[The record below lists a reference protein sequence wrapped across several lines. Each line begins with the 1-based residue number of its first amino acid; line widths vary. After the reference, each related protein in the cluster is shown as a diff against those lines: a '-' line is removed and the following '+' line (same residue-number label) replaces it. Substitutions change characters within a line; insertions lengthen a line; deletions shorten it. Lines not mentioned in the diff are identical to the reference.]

1 MAIGDGIDMVVRCYR
16 LKGARLAENESEG
29 GGVALAIFTRKLGEY
44 L

>member
-29 GGVALAIFTRKLGEY
+29 GGVGHFHAKVGAV
-44 L
+44 